1 MKYIIIVSFILLII
15 LIINKRT
22 SIDKKIEFFLEF
34 IHIPKNAG
42 TTIENIANEK
52 NIKWG
57 RFKPEH
63 KKTVL
68 NKNCTYWHTPPKYF
82 NNNSL
87 YKKDETFCVIRDPY
101 DRIVSEYKYRNNK
114 KKHSPTHMNEWIQN
128 NLIPL
133 NYVDG
138 GMNCHFIP
146 QYHYIYDD
154 NDKQTC
160 NHILNF
166 NNLSNDFNNMTKKY
180 NIDLQLSKSRKDNNT
195 INSVT
200 VNDLNDDT
208 KQLIKTVYYKDF
220 DILPN

>member
-1 MKYIIIVSFILLII
+1 MKYTILLITFF
-15 LIINKRT
+15 LLFMINRKIT
-22 SIDKKIEFFLEF
+22 MDKIESFLEF

-42 TTIENIANEK
+42 TTIENIANER

-63 KKTVL
+63 KNTVL

-101 DRIVSEYKYRNNK
+101 DRIVSEYKYRNDK
-114 KKHSPTHMNEWIQN
+114 KKHTPKNMNKWIHE

-146 QYHYIYDD
+146 QYDYIYDD

-160 NHILNF
+160 HHILNF
-166 NNLSNDFNNMTKKY
+166 NNLSDDFNNMTKKY
-180 NIDLQLSKSRKDNNT
+180 NIDLQLLESRKDNKT
-195 INSVT
+195 VNSVT
-200 VNDLNDDT
+200 VNDLTDDT

-220 DILPN
+220 DILSN